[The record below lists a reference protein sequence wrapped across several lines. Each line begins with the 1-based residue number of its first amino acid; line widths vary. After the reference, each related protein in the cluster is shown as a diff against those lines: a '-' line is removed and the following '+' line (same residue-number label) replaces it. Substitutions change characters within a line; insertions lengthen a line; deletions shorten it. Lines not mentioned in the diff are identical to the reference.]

1 MNSTYCNYPN
11 HYQNGNYHNNHQNGG
26 YPNHP
31 NGGYPNHP
39 NGGYPNHPNGGYPN
53 HQNGG
58 YPNHPQTSMGC
69 TRCDRN
75 NCSSNVCKKFTYI
88 LPQAIYFQEKTGFDW
103 TGCLN
108 IKVSKFNNTVSYL
121 PVSKLLR
128 EDKYVTVGSNKK
140 SLTFFQAAPP
150 SNLPDQENENK
161 LVNTSYDCDEVQ
173 PLTIILDVSGL
184 EVVFNE
190 LIFDTSSTVENF
202 NKKPIILLL
211 PPDQTCVK
219 RILTLSDDGATT
231 DAGCIF
237 FKTVE
242 LNVTYVY
249 TITCNN
255 ISLNITSIIFN
266 VKFTYPPNTV
276 NDDTDIDINIDGN
289 DDIDIDIDIDDGEDI
304 TANINIDIETPF

>member
-11 HYQNGNYHNNHQNGG
+11 HHQ
-26 YPNHP
+26 
-31 NGGYPNHP
+31 
-39 NGGYPNHPNGGYPN
+39 NGGYPN

-58 YPNHPQTSMGC
+58 YPNHQNGGYPNHQQTSMGC

-88 LPQAIYFQEKTGFDW
+88 LPQAIYFQKATGILW
-103 TGCLN
+103 TGCID
-108 IKVSKFNNTVSYL
+108 IKISKFNNTVSYL
-121 PVSKLLR
+121 PVSKLLT
-128 EDKYVTVGSNKK
+128 EDRYVTVGSNKK
-140 SLTFFQAAPP
+140 NLTFFQAAPP
-150 SNLPDQENENK
+150 SNLPGDENENK

-173 PLTIILDVSGL
+173 PLTIILDITGL
-184 EVVFNE
+184 DVVFRE

-202 NKKPIILLL
+202 NEKPISLLL

-219 RILTLSDDGATT
+219 HILTLSDGGATT

-266 VKFTYPPNTV
+266 VKFTYPPKTV
-276 NDDTDIDINIDGN
+276 NDDNDDDDDDVTDIDINID
-289 DDIDIDIDIDDGEDI
+289 IDDEEDI
-304 TANINIDIETPF
+304 TANINIENPL